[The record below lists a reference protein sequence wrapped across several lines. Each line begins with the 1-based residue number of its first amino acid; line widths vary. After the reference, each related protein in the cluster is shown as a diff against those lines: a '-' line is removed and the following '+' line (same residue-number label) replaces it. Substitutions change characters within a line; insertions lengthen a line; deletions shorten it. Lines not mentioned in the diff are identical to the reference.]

1 MALHFLPPTNKARD
15 LMPIPIER
23 ISVCNLL
30 SFGESA
36 EPLELRPLN
45 VLIGINGSGKSNLIE
60 TIALL
65 ASMNSPRGMSGYIGQ
80 SGGIFNWLWK
90 GTEAAPIA
98 KLDVSGGLLDG
109 RHFEHQIAFTRVGQ
123 SIEVVNESVALRFRG
138 DRHQPKP
145 LFGYEKGVPVVRPRG
160 RARFLKRS
168 DVNFTQSI
176 LWQDQLE
183 EIANTLS
190 PLSRLYRSFQIYRM
204 GKIDPAKQPQRTD
217 LSSDYLIRDG
227 TNLSAVLSRLMQRKG
242 LQKKLIDELNTFYP
256 EFEDL
261 RVIPEAGTQQ
271 IYFEERDLYSS
282 VPASRLSDGTIR
294 WLSLLAILLDPD
306 PPPLVCIEEPEI
318 GLHPDIVVE
327 LAELLREAST
337 RMQLIVTTHSST
349 LVDSLTRAP
358 EAVIV
363 CEKVKGATKL
373 RRLDANELKVWLENY
388 SLGEL
393 WRSGQIGGNRW

>member
-1 MALHFLPPTNKARD
+1 
-15 LMPIPIER
+15 MPIPIER

-60 TIALL
+60 TIGLL
-65 ASMNSPRGMSGYIGQ
+65 ASMNTQSGMSGYIGR
-80 SGGIFNWLWK
+80 SGGILNWLWK
-90 GTEAAPIA
+90 GTEAVPIA
-98 KLDVSGGLLDG
+98 RLDVSGGLLDG
-109 RHFEHQIAFTRVGQ
+109 RHFKHRTDFTRVEQ
-123 SIEVVNESVALRFRG
+123 SIEVVDESVTLRLRG
-138 DRHQPKP
+138 ERHQPKP
-145 LFGYEKGVPVVRPRG
+145 LFGYEKGVPVVPVFRPHG

-183 EIANTLS
+183 EIANNLS
-190 PLSRLYRSFQIYRM
+190 PLSRLYRSFRIYRM
-204 GKIDPAKQPQRTD
+204 SHIEQAKQPQRTD
-217 LSSDYLIRDG
+217 SSGDYLSPDG

-242 LQKKLIDELNTFYP
+242 FQKKLIDKLITFYP

-271 IYFEERDLYSS
+271 IYFQERDLYSL
-282 VPASRLSDGTIR
+282 VPASRLSDGTFR
-294 WLSLLAILLDPD
+294 WLCLLAILLHPE
-306 PPPLVCIEEPEI
+306 PAPLICIEEPEI

-327 LAELLREAST
+327 LAELLREASK
-337 RMQLIVTTHSST
+337 RMQLIVTTHSRT
-349 LVDSLTRAP
+349 LVDGLTSTP
-358 EAVIV
+358 EDVIV
-363 CEKVKGATKL
+363 CEKDQGSTRL
-373 RRLDANELKVWLENY
+373 RRLVADELKVWLENY

-393 WRSGQIGGNRW
+393 WRRGQVGGNRW

>member
-1 MALHFLPPTNKARD
+1 
-15 LMPIPIER
+15 MPMPIER

-36 EPLELRPLN
+36 EQLELRPLN
-45 VLIGINGSGKSNLIE
+45 VLIGINGTGKSNLIE
-60 TIALL
+60 MIALL
-65 ASMNSPRGMSGYIGQ
+65 ASMNSKRGMSGYIGQ
-80 SGGIFNWLWK
+80 SGGILNWLWK
-90 GTEAAPIA
+90 GTEAIPIA

-109 RHFEHQIAFTRVGQ
+109 KHFKHRIAFTRVEQ
-123 SIEVVNESVALRFRG
+123 SIEVVNESVTLWFREG
-138 DRHQPKP
+138 YQPRP
-145 LFGYEKGVPVVRPRG
+145 LFGYEKGVPVVRPHG
-160 RARFLKRS
+160 RARFLNRS
-168 DVNFTQSI
+168 NVNLTQSI

-190 PLSRLYRSFQIYRM
+190 PLSRLYRKFQIYRI
-204 GKIDPAKQPQRTD
+204 GNIDPAKQPQRTD

-282 VPASRLSDGTIR
+282 VPTSRLSDGTIR

-318 GLHPDIVVE
+318 GLHPDIVVK
-327 LAELLREAST
+327 LADLLREAST

-373 RRLDANELKVWLENY
+373 RRLNANELKVWLENY

>member
-1 MALHFLPPTNKARD
+1 
-15 LMPIPIER
+15 MPIPIER
-23 ISVCNLL
+23 ISVCSLL

-109 RHFEHQIAFTRVGQ
+109 RHFEHQIAFTRVEQ
-123 SIEVVNESVALRFRG
+123 SIEAVDETVSVWPQGKRHPRKPLFSYENGVPVLRDKR
-138 DRHQPKP
+138 RPKP
-145 LFGYEKGVPVVRPRG
+145 LSRQ
-160 RARFLKRS
+160 
-168 DVNFTQSI
+168 DINFTQSI
-176 LWQDQLE
+176 LWEDQPAE
-183 EIANTLS
+183 VAYNLS
-190 PLSRLYRSFQIYRM
+190 PLSRLYRSFRIFRM
-204 GKIDPAKQPQRTD
+204 SHIEQAKQPQRTD
-217 LSSDYLIRDG
+217 SSSDYLIRDG
-227 TNLSAVLSRLMQRKG
+227 TNLSAVLSRMMQRKG
-242 LQKKLIDELNTFYP
+242 FQKKLIDKLITFYP

-261 RVIPEAGTQQ
+261 RVTPEAGTQQ
-271 IYFEERDLYSS
+271 IYFQERDLYSS

-294 WLSLLAILLDPD
+294 WLCLLAILLDPD

-327 LAELLREAST
+327 LAELLREASKK
-337 RMQLIVTTHSST
+337 MQLIVTTHSRT
-349 LVDSLTRAP
+349 LVDGLTSTP
-358 EAVIV
+358 EDVIV
-363 CEKVKGATKL
+363 CEKDQGSTRL
-373 RRLDANELKVWLENY
+373 RRLVADELKVWLENY

-393 WRSGQIGGNRW
+393 WRRGQVGGNRW

>member
-1 MALHFLPPTNKARD
+1 
-15 LMPIPIER
+15 MPIPIER

-65 ASMNSPRGMSGYIGQ
+65 ASMNSPRGLSGYIGQ

-90 GTEAAPIA
+90 GTEAVPIA

-109 RHFEHQIAFTRVGQ
+109 RHFEHQIAFTRVEQ
-123 SIEVVNESVALRFRG
+123 SIEAVDESVSVWPQG
-138 DRHQPKP
+138 KRHPRKP
-145 LFGYEKGVPVVRPRG
+145 LFSYEKGVPVVLGYEKGIPVVRPRG
-160 RARFLKRS
+160 RARFLERS
-168 DVNFTQSI
+168 DINFTQSI

-204 GKIDPAKQPQRTD
+204 GNIDPAKQPQRTD

-242 LQKKLIDELNTFYP
+242 FRRKLINKLNTFYS

-271 IYFEERDLYSS
+271 IYFEEKDLYSS

-327 LAELLREAST
+327 LAELLREASES
-337 RMQLIVTTHSST
+337 MQLIVTTHSTT

>member
-1 MALHFLPPTNKARD
+1 
-15 LMPIPIER
+15 MPIPIER

-30 SFGESA
+30 SFGESS

-45 VLIGINGSGKSNLIE
+45 VLIGINGTGKSNLIE

-65 ASMNSPRGMSGYIGQ
+65 ASMNSKRGMSGYIGQ
-80 SGGIFNWLWK
+80 SGGILNWLWK
-90 GTEAAPIA
+90 GTEAIPIA
-98 KLDVSGGLLDG
+98 MLDVSVRLPDG
-109 RHFEHQIAFTRVGQ
+109 RHFKHRIAFTRVEQ
-123 SIEVVNESVALRFRG
+123 SIEVVDEVVALLSSRG
-138 DRHQPKP
+138 DRYQRRP
-145 LFGYEKGVPVVRPRG
+145 LFGFQKGVPVVRPHG

-204 GKIDPAKQPQRTD
+204 GNIDPAKQPQRTD

-242 LQKKLIDELNTFYP
+242 FQKKLIDKLNTFYS

-271 IYFEERDLYSS
+271 IYFEETDLYSS

-327 LAELLREAST
+327 LAGLLREASN
-337 RMQLIVTTHSST
+337 RMQLIVTTHSRT
-349 LVDSLTRAP
+349 LVDGLTGTP
-358 EAVIV
+358 EDVIV
-363 CEKVKGATKL
+363 CEKDEGSTRL
-373 RRLDANELKVWLENY
+373 HRLDADDLRVWLERY
-388 SLGEL
+388 SLGQL
-393 WRSGQIGGNRW
+393 WSRGQLGGNRW